1 MSGGLCAVISCPQC
15 GSPFDFREGARNG
28 SCRSCKTSLA
38 VCGEAGVARF
48 FLEERLDLARA
59 RIAARKFLAASRVDR
74 KVAGNLRF
82 EGGELC
88 FLPYWSIRA
97 LATGWRWL
105 EKETVVREE
114 VIDDNGCKSV
124 VERRGPNEQQFETIS
139 APLDHSSPAFDPAA
153 YGLRGIAL
161 AGAVLS
167 LKLMDHGALSR
178 RGAKVFDPVKG
189 AEQAKQEAL
198 ASWKRL
204 RPAGTLRSMERVDLC
219 GERLALISYPVWRL
233 TFAAGDR
240 IYPVV
245 VDAVNGRILKAR
257 FPGGTIVR
265 LWQPMAAILL
275 LVSAFF
281 LHPAAGIASTAL
293 FMGWF
298 CSAKG
303 ASFSALAVFFARLV
317 ERKGDVEHG

>member
-1 MSGGLCAVISCPQC
+1 
-15 GSPFDFREGARNG
+15 
-28 SCRSCKTSLA
+28 

-48 FLEERLDLARA
+48 WLEERLDLARA
-59 RIAARKFLAASRVDR
+59 RVEARKFLAAAGIDPRVAE
-74 KVAGNLRF
+74 KLRF

-97 LATGWRWL
+97 MATGWRWL
-105 EKETVVREE
+105 EKETLVREE
-114 VIDDNGCKSV
+114 VVDDNGCKSM
-124 VERRGPNEQQFETIS
+124 VERRGPNEQQFDTIA
-139 APLDHSSPAFDPAA
+139 APIDHSSPAFDPSA

-167 LKLMDHGALSR
+167 LKLMDHEALSR
-178 RGAKVFDPVKG
+178 RAKVFDPVKG
-189 AEQAKQEAL
+189 EAQARREAL
-198 ASWKRL
+198 AAWKRL
-204 RPAGTLRSMERVDLC
+204 RPTGTLRCMEHIDLC

-233 TFAAGDR
+233 TFAANDR

-257 FPGGTIVR
+257 FPGGFALR

-275 LVSAFF
+275 LASAFF
-281 LHPAAGIASTAL
+281 LHPAAGIASAAL

-298 CSAKG
+298 WSAHG
-303 ASFSALAVFFARLV
+303 TSPAALAAFFARLL
-317 ERKGDVEHG
+317 ERKEDVEHG